1 MAVREIRCPSCGA
14 TPTGGAAADGAYMC
28 GYCGARYSITAGA
41 WAPPPAQ
48 SSNAAL
54 LIAIGLPLLLVV
66 LVVAGG
72 AFFLWSSGEIVTDP
86 GNVEVLPTT
95 PAEAKNRHRVSTP
108 APAPEPT
115 AEPLT
120 AEFVFHGTQK
130 SLNTTFYVLGEVTN
144 TSKVTI
150 DKPEI
155 MVVLLD
161 DAGKEVG
168 LHNGFAAYDNLA
180 PDESSPVE
188 VLVMDPPPHAKLRF
202 ETNLRK
208 STYIVPHLDGLVLEA
223 DPPQREQFRGIVHT
237 GKVHN
242 RSGTPAKFVQ
252 VFCLAR
258 DNVGKLLDVDMTF
271 VKAETLAPG
280 DSARFQTIGLR
291 LEQEPAKFDLV
302 VIGQPAT

>member
-1 MAVREIRCPSCGA
+1 
-14 TPTGGAAADGAYMC
+14 MC
-28 GYCGARYSITAGA
+28 AYCGARYSVTAGA
-41 WAPPPAQ
+41 WAPQPVK
-48 SSNAAL
+48 SSNSAL
-54 LIAIGLPLLLVV
+54 LIAIGVPLLFVV
-66 LVVAGG
+66 LVVFGG
-72 AFFLWSSGEIVTDP
+72 AFFLLTAASEYTVPPDIDTP
-86 GNVEVLPTT
+86 PNIEVLPTTT

-108 APAPEPT
+108 APPPEV
-115 AEPLT
+115 AEEPLT

-130 SLNTTFYVLGEVTN
+130 SHNTTFYVLGEVTN

-161 DAGKEVG
+161 DTGKEVG

-202 ETNLRK
+202 ETSLRK

-242 RSGTPAKFVQ
+242 RSGTPARFVQ

-280 DSARFQTIGLR
+280 ESARFQTIGLR
-291 LEQEPAKFDLV
+291 LEKEPAKFDLV
-302 VIGQPAT
+302 VLGQPAS

>member
-1 MAVREIRCPSCGA
+1 MATREIRCPSCGA

-28 GYCGARYSITAGA
+28 AYCGARYSVTAGA
-41 WAPPPAQ
+41 WAPQPAK
-48 SSNAAL
+48 SSNSAL
-54 LIAIGLPLLLVV
+54 LIAIGVPLLFVV
-66 LVVAGG
+66 LVAFGG
-72 AFFLWSSGEIVTDP
+72 AFFLLRGTDELVAERSPIEIVT
-86 GNVEVLPTT
+86 T
-95 PAEAKNRHRVSTP
+95 PPDAKNRHRVSTP
-108 APAPEPT
+108 APAPEV
-115 AEPLT
+115 ADEPLT

-130 SLNTTFYVLGEVTN
+130 SHNTTFYVLGEVTN

-271 VKAETLAPG
+271 VKAETLAAG
-280 DSARFQTIGLR
+280 ESARFQTIGVR

-302 VIGQPAT
+302 VIGQPAS